1 MDDTTAWA
9 VGQTHVFFSRELME
23 SGMDALTRE
32 EKAAVAR
39 SKNFKGEDEWGH
51 SPAAVPRGG
60 SVVSVFV

>member
-1 MDDTTAWA
+1 MIERGGGGMDDTTAWA

-39 SKNFKGEDEWGH
+39 SKNF
-51 SPAAVPRGG
+51 
-60 SVVSVFV
+60 